1 MPWPAAVDTFAARMC
16 SGGWPFLLF
25 HFDSVAFKRKLQPFT
40 IIRSFLFAWFKGA
53 HLTK

>member
-1 MPWPAAVDTFAARMC
+1 MAWPAAVDTFSASVC

-25 HFDSVAFKRKLQPFT
+25 HFDSVGFKRKLQPFT
-40 IIRSFLFAWFKGA
+40 IIRPFLLARFKGA